1 MTQLLATRLGAV
13 KPSASIAARARVEAL
28 RAAGRRIV
36 DFTLG
41 EPDFPTPSHIIMG
54 GMKALLDGHTRYT
67 ASAGTPALRKAI
79 AAKLARE
86 NALEFGRDQI
96 VVGCGAKHIIF
107 AALEATLNPDDEVII
122 PAPYWVSYP
131 DMVALQGA
139 APVIVP
145 AGAAAAFKLSPEALE
160 KAITPRTRWLI
171 LNTPN
176 NPTGAVYSRAELQAI
191 CAVLR
196 AHPQVWLLTD
206 EIYEHFTYSGVSHA
220 SPLNVA
226 PELASRTLII
236 NGMSKAYAMTG
247 WRVGYGAGPQP
258 LIKAI
263 TLLLT
268 QSTTCATASS
278 QAAAVVALEESQ
290 DCVRDAV
297 QLFAK
302 RRDCMIDLLNRIPG
316 VHCTRPDGAFYVFPS
331 VEGLIGQ
338 KTAAGKTLAN
348 DVDVMMYLLDE
359 AGVATIDGTS
369 YGMPGHLR
377 LSFATSIEEIEAG
390 CAAIASAV
398 AACGGTSGP
407 ILSNTEQSTDV

>member
-1 MTQLLATRLGAV
+1 VTQLLATRLGAV

-139 APVIVP
+139 VPVI
-145 AGAAAAFKLSPEALE
+145 
-160 KAITPRTRWLI
+160 
-171 LNTPN
+171 
-176 NPTGAVYSRAELQAI
+176 VYSRAELQAI

-278 QAAAVVALEESQ
+278 QAAAVVALEGSQ

-331 VEGLIGQ
+331 VEGLVGQ

-390 CAAIASAV
+390 CAGIASAV